1 MRALL
6 LVLVLGSL
14 LWLGFRSF
22 RTVKA
27 GNSESAEPA
36 GLLISAPPSATPS
49 AASAPTAA
57 SLATP
62 APAASGDA
70 AAAPTSRPAQ
80 VETSRAA
87 VEWQAP
93 KANPS
98 PSTPP
103 SSAVSGTAA
112 RGPTSNSAQGV
123 AGSAIPAGPA
133 GSADAEE
140 VAAASVLFHRT
151 KELPAFL
158 EGPGRAL
165 PKGRKDLA
173 LALHRML
180 LGPIEEGRRMA
191 EELEGADGVRV
202 SEATF
207 VKQGLAANATPASS
221 PARGESPLLLAAT
234 LARTAADAEAA
245 LAAGKSR
252 EAALAFG
259 QLLLGEVQAPWK
271 AERESLNAWSD
282 ALAKAQTG
290 YRWNPA
296 GGWPSVDVKVE
307 GGDSLISVRKRAL
320 KDHPELLICTG
331 QIERANAIHGE
342 TIHPGQTLKIPMSRA
357 NVLVDLDAH
366 WALYRLGS
374 EVVCAWEVGVGKPGS
389 ETPPGEY
396 VVGEKTKEPPWFR
409 PGHPPVPYGDP
420 ENPLGSRWI
429 AWMRPEGGATS
440 LGFHGTKDPAS
451 IGEDQSQGCVR
462 MRQPAIEELFEILP
476 KGATVTVQ
484 P

>member
-22 RTVKA
+22 RTVNA
-27 GNSESAEPA
+27 GNSDSSEPA
-36 GLLISAPPSATPS
+36 GILLPSAS
-49 AASAPTAA
+49 NE
-57 SLATP
+57 P
-62 APAASGDA
+62 APAPSPPVPDAATSSGVAAIVPTKPKETETPHA
-70 AAAPTSRPAQ
+70 AAAPQASR
-80 VETSRAA
+80 SN
-87 VEWQAP
+87 QAP
-93 KANPS
+93 ATPPPKPLAEAPVHGA
-98 PSTPP
+98 STP
-103 SSAVSGTAA
+103 AA
-112 RGPTSNSAQGV
+112 T
-123 AGSAIPAGPA
+123 
-133 GSADAEE
+133 GSADSPVEE

-151 KELPAFL
+151 RELPAFL
-158 EGPGRAL
+158 EGPGRGL

-180 LGPIEEGRRMA
+180 LGPVEEGRRMA

-202 SEATF
+202 SEASF
-207 VKQGLAANATPASS
+207 VKQGLAGGTMVASA
-221 PARGESPLLLAAT
+221 PRGDSPLLLAAT
-234 LARTAADAEAA
+234 LARTAAEAESA
-245 LAAGKSR
+245 LASGKNR
-252 EAALAFG
+252 EAALAYG
-259 QLLLGEVQAPWK
+259 QLILGEVQAPWR
-271 AERESLNAWSD
+271 AESESLNAWSE
-282 ALAKAQTG
+282 ALARAQAG

-296 GGWPSVDVKVE
+296 GGWSSVDVKVE

-320 KDHPELLICTG
+320 KDHPELLVCAG
-331 QIERANAIHGE
+331 QIERANAIRGE
-342 TIHPGQTLKIPMSRA
+342 TIHPGETLRIPTSRA
-357 NVLVDLDAH
+357 SVLVDLDAH

-409 PGHPPVPYGDP
+409 PGHAPVPYGDP

-429 AWMRPEGGATS
+429 AWMKPEGGATS

-462 MRQPAIEELFEILP
+462 MRQAAIEELFEILP